1 MGGLTI
7 AHDKRTKEERQ
18 AQFLSQLEEV
28 ASISRACKKSKVP
41 RRTVYD
47 WITDD
52 AEFLPR
58 YEASKK
64 IAIEALEDEAI
75 RRAHEGVLKPV
86 FQGGIKVGTIREF
99 SDTLLIFMLKG
110 KAPETY
116 REKFSGTIS
125 NPDGTPLDL
134 RITIQPAP
142 VPIANNEDD
151 VNVSRV

>member
-18 AQFLSQLEEV
+18 AQFLSKLEEF
-28 ASISRACKKSKVP
+28 ASITTASKKSKVA

-47 WITDD
+47 WIKDD
-52 AEFLPR
+52 PEFSKL
-58 YEASKK
+58 YEASKA

-86 FQGGIKVGTIREF
+86 FQSGVQVGSIREY
-99 SDTLLIFMLKG
+99 SDTLLMFMLKG
-110 KAPETY
+110 KKPETY
-116 REKFSGTIS
+116 REKFSGTLT
-125 NPDGTPLDL
+125 NPDGSALEFK
-134 RITIQPAP
+134 ITIQPAP